1 MVSGMWISRTE
12 YENLKDIAK
21 NNEHDA
27 DAFRRLIEYIKEK
40 KTVVHNDFVL
50 VSYDV
55 WSELTNK
62 FSSEE
67 NKIKDIQAELEWY
80 KVKYHEMKMNAEQ

>member
-1 MVSGMWISRTE
+1 MVSGMWISRAE
-12 YENLKDIAK
+12 YENLKGIAK

-27 DAFRRLIEYIKEK
+27 DTFRRLIEYIKEK

-55 WSELTNK
+55 WGELTNK

-67 NKIKDIQAELEWY
+67 DKVKDIQAELEWY
-80 KVKYHEMKMNAEQ
+80 KVKYHDMKMNAEQ

>member
-1 MVSGMWISRTE
+1 MWINKAE
-12 YENLKDIAK
+12 YKKLKSIAK

-27 DAFRRLIEYIKEK
+27 DMFRRLTQSIKEK
-40 KTVVHNDFVL
+40 RTIIDRDFVL
-50 VSYDV
+50 MSFDV

-67 NKIKDIQAELEWY
+67 DKVKDIQAELEWY
-80 KVKYHEMKMNAEQ
+80 KVKYHEIKMNAEQ

>member
-1 MVSGMWISRTE
+1 MWVNRKKYEILENTAKDNE
-12 YENLKDIAK
+12 YDAK
-21 NNEHDA
+21 M
-27 DAFRRLIEYIKEK
+27 FRDLIKYIKEK
-40 KTVVHNDFVL
+40 KTVIHNDFVL

-67 NKIKDIQAELEWY
+67 DKVKDIQAELEWY